1 MMAKHY
7 IDAHDPP
14 PANVVKG
21 ISVYYGG
28 KEHILYLNLVLSEG
42 LEMHLIQNENTAI
55 ELSYPAEDKVVFS
68 LRENLIHFIVI
79 SAHGNEGQAQAQGG
93 LIRTD
98 SVRYPWLPA
107 FDGIRVS
114 RMSEEE
120 YKESWLS
127 KSVFFMG

>member
-1 MMAKHY
+1 MMAKLY
-7 IDAHDPP
+7 IEANDPP
-14 PANVVKG
+14 VKIIKG

-28 KEHILYLNLVLSEG
+28 KEHVLYSTVVLSEG
-42 LEMHLIQNENTAI
+42 LEVHFIQDDNAVI

-79 SAHGNEGQAQAQGG
+79 SSNGDEQGQGG
-93 LIRTD
+93 LIKTD
-98 SVRYPWLPA
+98 SIRYPWLPS
-107 FDGIRVS
+107 FDGVRVS

-127 KSVFFMG
+127 KSIFFTG